1 VSLNGASRCATC
13 GSQVLPTDV
22 FCEGCGASQW
32 VGQPGDGRSI
42 DAGAAGAATDRGLV
56 RDRNED
62 AVHVETID
70 GASIAIVC
78 DGVAS
83 TVDAQRASAVAAAV
97 AGRVLGDALR
107 ARASR
112 WDPEHATTAAMD
124 AADHAVTQIGLG
136 LGMVDDTPACTYVSA
151 VWDGS
156 DVVVG
161 SAGDSRAYW
170 ISGSS
175 ARQLTVDDS
184 WLHDQITATGVDASE
199 ISRDPKA
206 HAITRWLGAD
216 APPGSFT
223 VSRLAPTNAGRIV
236 LCSDGLWRYATE
248 PEEMALLVTSLPPS
262 TAAADV
268 ARALVEAALAAGG
281 QDNVTAAVLDVQ
293 PQRDPHSDEE
303 EYQ

>member
-1 VSLNGASRCATC
+1 
-13 GSQVLPTDV
+13 VLPTDV
-22 FCEGCGASQW
+22 FCEGCGAPQW
-32 VGQPGDGRSI
+32 AGQPGDGRSI

-83 TVDAQRASAVAAAV
+83 TVDAQRAAAVAAAV
-97 AGRVLGDALR
+97 AGRVLGDAVR
-107 ARASR
+107 ARAAR

-136 LGMVDDTPACTYVSA
+136 LGAVDDAPACTYVSA

-184 WLHDQITATGVDASE
+184 WAHDQLAANGLDADE
-199 ISRDPKA
+199 ISRDPNA

-248 PEEMALLVTSLPPS
+248 PEEMALLITSLPPS

-268 ARALVEAALAAGG
+268 ARALVDAALAAGG

-293 PQRDPHSDEE
+293 PQPDPHSDEE
-303 EYQ
+303 EAP